1 MTKQNGKVVVI
12 AAPSGAGK
20 TSLVKALIESSPAI
34 DVAVSHTTRPMRLHE
49 VDGTNYH
56 FVTEKDFR
64 TLQTEDGFVESA
76 EVFGNLYGTSRAA
89 MNQII
94 QQGKHLVLEID
105 WQGANQIREKVPNAI
120 SIFILPPSLAALK
133 QRLQNRGQDDAAT
146 IERRTKEAMNE
157 ISHFREFDF
166 LVVNDDFDEA
176 LDQIRSIIETGER
189 ALSLQRQLEAQSS
202 LLSEL
207 LTTSP

>member
-1 MTKQNGKVVVI
+1 MIKQNGKVVVI

-49 VDGTNYH
+49 VDGINYH
-56 FVTEKDFR
+56 FVAAEDFR
-64 TLQTEDGFVESA
+64 TLQAEDGFVESA
-76 EVFGNLYGTSRAA
+76 EVFGNLYGTSRGA

-120 SIFILPPSLAALK
+120 SIFILPPSLGALK
-133 QRLQNRGQDDAAT
+133 QRLQNRGQDDAAA
-146 IERRTKEAMNE
+146 IERRTREAMNE
-157 ISHFREFDF
+157 ISHFSEFDF
-166 LVVNDDFDEA
+166 LVVNDDFDQA
-176 LDQIRSIIETGER
+176 LSQIRSIIETGER
-189 ALSLQRQLEAQSS
+189 ELSLQRQLEAQSS

-207 LTTSP
+207 LTTSL